1 MLKDPIVEKIRRTA
15 RRIQEECGN
24 DLHRFSMRITEGT
37 KSLKKEG
44 WKVVS
49 ELPDYKKSR

>member
-1 MLKDPIVEKIRRTA
+1 MVKDPIVEEIRRTA

-37 KSLKKEG
+37 ERLRKEG

-49 ELPDYKKSR
+49 KLPKRKKIA